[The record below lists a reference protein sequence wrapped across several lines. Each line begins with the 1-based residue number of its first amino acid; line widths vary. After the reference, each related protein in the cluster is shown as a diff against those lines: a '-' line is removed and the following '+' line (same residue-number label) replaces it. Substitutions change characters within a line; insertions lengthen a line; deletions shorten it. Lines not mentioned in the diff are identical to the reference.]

1 MTDTIRSAI
10 QQVYAAFADAKRPS
24 QIPCSPV
31 KDERDYH
38 AITHV
43 SLRQLTAEQVA
54 SYAFSVFY
62 TVGSM
67 EDFEYVFPRLIE
79 LATEDFTSLEREVLF
94 KKPNLAG
101 WPNWR
106 KDRQKAFQDYL
117 DAMVAAFGVRRWPD
131 EAELDSWI
139 CSLSFCL
146 DDLDARL
153 DVLLSGSEAAN
164 HNLILF
170 HKANSV
176 ALFKNRLSNSFWE
189 RADDLH
195 SRIVRWFGRDDVVK
209 KLANVYDVTS
219 QV

>member
-1 MTDTIRSAI
+1 MTDAIRSAI
-10 QQVYAAFADAKRPS
+10 QQIYAAFADARRPT

-43 SLRQLTAEQVA
+43 PLRQLTAEQVA

-62 TVGSM
+62 TVGGL
-67 EDFEYVFPRLIE
+67 EDFAYVFPRLIE

-106 KDRQKAFQDYL
+106 KDRQKSFQDYL

-131 EAELDSWI
+131 EDELDSWI

-146 DDLDARL
+146 NDLDTRL
-153 DVLLSGSEAAN
+153 DVLLSESEAAN

-170 HKANSV
+170 HQANSV

-189 RADDLH
+189 RTDDLH

>member
-10 QQVYAAFADAKRPS
+10 HRLYAAFADAKRPPR
-24 QIPCSPV
+24 IHCSPV

-38 AITHV
+38 AITHIP
-43 SLRQLTAEQVA
+43 LGQLTAEQVA

-62 TVGSM
+62 TVGGL

-94 KKPNLAG
+94 KKPTLAG

-131 EAELDSWI
+131 EDELDSWI

-170 HKANSV
+170 HQANSE
-176 ALFKNRLSNSFWE
+176 ALVKGRLSNSFWE
-189 RADDLH
+189 RTDDVH
-195 SRIVRWFGRDDVVK
+195 SQIVRWFERDDVARRIAE
-209 KLANVYDVTS
+209 LYQAA
-219 QV
+219 Q